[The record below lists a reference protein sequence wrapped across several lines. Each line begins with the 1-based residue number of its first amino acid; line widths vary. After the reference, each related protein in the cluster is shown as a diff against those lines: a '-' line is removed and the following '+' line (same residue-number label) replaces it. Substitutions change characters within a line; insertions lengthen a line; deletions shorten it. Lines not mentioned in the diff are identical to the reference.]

1 LSWYHAGRSSKR
13 EARRNGRTLALLAV
27 NFLAFVSL
35 GLPDGLLGVAW
46 PSLRATFALPLDAL
60 APLLACFTA
69 GYVASS
75 FAAGPLLGYWNVGGL
90 LAASC
95 VLTGLSLSGYAAA
108 TLWVVVIAAA
118 GLGGI
123 GAGAVDVGVNAY
135 VTTHHGPRM
144 LNWMHA
150 AYGIGAAS
158 GPMVMT
164 SVLMAG
170 RPWQCGYALVAA
182 GQLVLAAAFA
192 ASRSLWPPMERSEAK
207 LARGCPP
214 IADTLGSMTTW
225 LGVAAFFSYTGLEA
239 IAGVWA
245 YSVLTSVRGL
255 SMAHAGLG
263 VSLYWTGLTV
273 GRILFGFVVDRTS
286 LAPLLRGALLLVVVG
301 AGLVCS
307 SVSPYSAVLGF
318 ALLGL
323 GAGPIFPS
331 FMADTPRRV
340 GESHTTNAIGFQVAA
355 AALGQASLPALVG
368 YLARAHGLAVVAPSM
383 LTAALVV
390 LVLHE
395 AMTAASRIGRTVTSR

>member
-1 LSWYHAGRSSKR
+1 VLATTKLPIAIDFLLGELRHEGVLGPAMSLLPHYFTPFQAFVVQESENDRLRFDLRIGLEILRR
-13 EARRNGRTLALLAV
+13 EATYRAGEPTQQGV
-27 NFLAFVSL
+27 FLYQFESL
-35 GLPDGLLGVAW
+35 C
-46 PSLRATFALPLDAL
+46 RHR
-60 APLLACFTA
+60 
-69 GYVASS
+69 
-75 FAAGPLLGYWNVGGL
+75 LGY
-90 LAASC
+90 
-95 VLTGLSLSGYAAA
+95 
-108 TLWVVVIAAA
+108 
-118 GLGGI
+118 
-123 GAGAVDVGVNAY
+123 D
-135 VTTHHGPRM
+135 R
-144 LNWMHA
+144 
-150 AYGIGAAS
+150 
-158 GPMVMT
+158 
-164 SVLMAG
+164 
-170 RPWQCGYALVAA
+170 
-182 GQLVLAAAFA
+182 
-192 ASRSLWPPMERSEAK
+192 
-207 LARGCPP
+207 
-214 IADTLGSMTTW
+214 
-225 LGVAAFFSYTGLEA
+225 GLEA